1 MEIRVNMIT
10 SVYPKIKSAN
20 KSSLSSKSFFS
31 DVFVAVCHFSVNQTP
46 PEY

>member
-1 MEIRVNMIT
+1 MEIRVSMIT
-10 SVYPKIKSAN
+10 SVFPKIKSAN

-31 DVFVAVCHFSVNQTP
+31 DVFLAICRFSVNQTQ